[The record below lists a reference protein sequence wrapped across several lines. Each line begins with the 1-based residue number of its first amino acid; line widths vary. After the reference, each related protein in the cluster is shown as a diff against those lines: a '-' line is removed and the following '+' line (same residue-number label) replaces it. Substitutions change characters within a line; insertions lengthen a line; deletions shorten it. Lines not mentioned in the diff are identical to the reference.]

1 LTKTWKLEKNSIQ
14 KCKNYIHENK
24 TVQMLKKLL

>member
-1 LTKTWKLEKNSIQ
+1 LEKNSIQ